1 METFDVSKADLAT
14 LAATSDDARIA
25 VLKATFLAHYGK
37 APEQTAVAGGRAN
50 LIGEHVDYPDV
61 QFAGRP
67 EGTPVVHLYSMGG
80 AIQNNYLVA
89 AGKRDDGNVVVAH
102 IQTGERFTVALA
114 DIPKLEA
121 AAVAER
127 DASVPMGKR
136 STPVWAFHTLGAV
149 QEMINRGTTPAG
161 GLNLLLTSNV
171 PHGAGMSNSAANCV
185 ALGLVFNALYPTLAI
200 SKTIDLV
207 TFARSSENSKF
218 AGGQCGWLDQL
229 LIANS
234 KEGQLTK
241 IDYADN
247 GIQHFS
253 SKLPAHMQFVAF
265 NTNVPH
271 VLAESDYGHRVK
283 ELTVGIQFLSKVLG
297 GNVGGPN
304 LKLGT
309 LNALIAACDSSVGA
323 VTVPAALQSFS
334 IVQGEDACEYDEATI
349 AKVVAAVES
358 NAYTIPSEL
367 PLHKGKTAKQSFAS
381 VLRRMRHQKMS
392 ALLVPLAGE
401 AASKGDAGL
410 FGLLLDLEGQSL
422 RMSGD
427 FMITG
432 DNGAQD
438 AMLDAAL
445 AEGKA
450 ASLQVHGRM
459 LGGGG
464 GGNVLLFADTSNE
477 GKYKAWEAATVSKYN
492 AWAERTYP
500 GQGIKATIITPSLAA
515 GARLL

>member
-1 METFDVSKADLAT
+1 
-14 LAATSDDARIA
+14 
-25 VLKATFLAHYGK
+25 
-37 APEQTAVAGGRAN
+37 
-50 LIGEHVDYPDV
+50 
-61 QFAGRP
+61 
-67 EGTPVVHLYSMGG
+67 MGG

-89 AGKRDDGNVVVAH
+89 AGKRTDNKLVIAH
-102 IQTGERFTVALA
+102 IQTGERFTVSLA

-127 DASVPMGKR
+127 DAHTPMAKR

-149 QEMINRGTTPAG
+149 QEMINRGTNPDG
-161 GLNLLLTSNV
+161 GLDLLLTSNV

-200 SKTIDLV
+200 TKTIDLV
-207 TFARSSENSKF
+207 TFARSGENSKF

-234 KEGQLTK
+234 EAGQLTK

-247 GIQHFS
+247 GIQHFK

-271 VLAESDYGHRVK
+271 VLAESDYGHRVQ
-283 ELTVGIQFLSKVLG
+283 ELTLGIQFMSKVVG

-309 LNALIAACDSSVGA
+309 LNALIAATDGA
-323 VTVPAALQSFS
+323 VPAVSVPDALKSMA
-334 IVQGEDACEYDEATI
+334 IVQGEDECEYDAATI

-358 NAYTIPSEL
+358 AAYTIPAEL
-367 PLHKGKTAKQSFAS
+367 PMHKGKTAKQSFAQ

-401 AASKGDAGL
+401 AASQGDAAL

-438 AMLDAAL
+438 AMLDAAF

-464 GGNVLLFADTSNE
+464 GGNVLLFADTSNQSR
-477 GKYKAWEAATVSKYN
+477 YKAWEAATVATYN
-492 AWAERTYP
+492 AWAEKTYP
-500 GQGIKATIITPSLAA
+500 GQGIEATIITPALAA